1 VNEKLCGR
9 DLRIVKRSRL
19 EVYFDVLEAIDQGT
33 IKPTR
38 IMYKTNLCWTALHDV
53 LNILT
58 SREFIREEK
67 MNKTKRYYITEKG
80 RNALSYYKKSIS
92 TLQPYS
98 KTVSIP

>member
-1 VNEKLCGR
+1 M
-9 DLRIVKRSRL
+9 VKRSRL

-33 IKPTR
+33 KKPTR

-53 LNILT
+53 LNILA

-67 MNKTKRYYITEKG
+67 MKKTKRYYITEKG

-92 TLQPYS
+92 TLHPYT
-98 KTVSIP
+98 KTARNS